1 MLPGSIAVFLALFGP
16 LGALLLALHA
26 FRRRSWR
33 TYRNL
38 AMASCL
44 SSLFCLVVVGY
55 VIFLGRGAGFHG
67 GLMRLRLGLGYGGI
81 QIFTFAVVSISA
93 ALGTVLIGRRTDEER
108 ADAPVGRPMMAVF
121 AVLLVTVLA
130 VSLIVIEMEG
140 TIRETA
146 SALQPSRTQSAPT
159 PAP

>member
-1 MLPGSIAVFLALFGP
+1 MLPGPIAVLLAVFGP
-16 LGALLLALHA
+16 AGALILSLRA

-38 AMASCL
+38 AMASSL
-44 SSLFCLVVVGY
+44 SSLFCLVVVAY
-55 VIFLGRGAGFHG
+55 VIFLGRGGGFHG
-67 GLMRLRLGLGYGGI
+67 GLMRLRLGLAYGGI

-108 ADAPVGRPMMAVF
+108 ADAPVGRPMLAVF
-121 AVLLVTVLA
+121 SVLLMTLLT
-130 VSLIVIEMEG
+130 VSLIVIETEG
-140 TIRETA
+140 TIRQTA
-146 SALQPSRTQSAPT
+146 SALH